1 MGSDVFRVHQKYELR
16 QEMHKGRGGKSNG
29 DDVTYS
35 THIRMYN
42 GIEWRKSSMFKKMIK
57 SKSLNEVNSNIAKY
71 CEFIDDQILKIK
83 EQLKREQEQYEMRMK
98 EIKEIKETKAKKQK
112 ESLNRNGSEK
122 QLTVPPIVG
131 HHMSM
136 SPMSV
141 K

>member
-1 MGSDVFRVHQKYELR
+1 
-16 QEMHKGRGGKSNG
+16 MHKGRGGGNG

-83 EQLKREQEQYEMRMK
+83 EQLKTEKENYETRMK
-98 EIKEIKETKAKKQK
+98 EIESMNSKAKKQ
-112 ESLNRNGSEK
+112 S
-122 QLTVPPIVG
+122 TVPATEAG
-131 HHMSM
+131 AMSM

-141 K
+141 KSDE